1 MHTTA
6 GFIPGGIVS
15 TKALST
21 TAAKVHLYRALLQSP
36 TDCSFFELVE
46 RNELL
51 LPPINISRTD
61 FKRDGYM
68 RTFKAPTNQ
77 RDSVPSPIPFDR
89 YYYQKLAYA
98 WNPKARAFGV
108 PKGYSLTQAPSF
120 PFEMADPDLRYL
132 CVTDADES
140 FKAKC
145 DEPIDLSTICIG
157 AETVIEDPF
166 LEFAIEDSLGYYG
179 LISTPRPTEADAS
192 RDPQQIVT
200 SRSGTVEYTADI
212 DTNLDTTEPANDDEA
227 NAVDERGGLQI
238 TTVSY
243 PEDTGSADRTHATYI
258 QVIPG
263 EELWRTFETSGS
275 EPSGDLLEGIAE
287 NLQAVGELSNR
298 LSLDPDIET
307 LGFIGNSEDVAEAV
321 DVFIALFANRQKTH
335 TVINAVLASGI
346 E

>member
-15 TKALST
+15 TEARST

-51 LPPINISRTD
+51 LPPVNISRAD
-61 FKRDGYM
+61 FKRGGYM
-68 RTFKAPTNQ
+68 RTFKAPAN
-77 RDSVPSPIPFDR
+77 RRNLVPTAVPFDR
-89 YYYQKLAYA
+89 YFYQKLAYA

-108 PKGYSLTQAPSF
+108 PKGYSLTQAPSL
-120 PFEMADPDLRYL
+120 PFEMADPDARYL
-132 CVTDADES
+132 RVTDADES
-140 FKAKC
+140 FKAIY
-145 DEPIDLSTICIG
+145 DEPIDLTTICIG

-200 SRSGTVEYTADI
+200 SRSGAVESNAKAM
-212 DTNLDTTEPANDDEA
+212 TNSDDTEPANDAEA
-227 NAVDERGGLQI
+227 KDVDERGGLQI
-238 TTVSY
+238 TAVSY
-243 PEDTGSADRTHATYI
+243 PEDTRSADRTHATYI
-258 QVIPG
+258 QAIPG

-275 EPSGDLLEGIAE
+275 EPSGDLLEGIAKH
-287 NLQAVGELSNR
+287 LQAAGELSNR
-298 LSLDPDIET
+298 LSLDPDIEA
-307 LGFIGNSEDVAEAV
+307 LGFIGKSEDVAEAV
-321 DVFIALFANRQKTH
+321 EAFIALFANRQKTH
-335 TVINAVLASGI
+335 KVIDAVLASGI